1 MDLADVAA
9 ALADFAPE
17 PLAPDAFVV
26 GRLLLAFCN
35 PSLPPDEWPLP
46 DPSGRYVLV
55 LDDGDPAA
63 LHLVAV
69 GVRLFAS
76 SRPVQ
81 RQIADNKHLLP
92 VGFEAAVRRRPYCR
106 YRVVSGWRIEAPR

>member
-1 MDLADVAA
+1 MDPAAVAA
-9 ALADFAPE
+9 ALADFAPV

-26 GRLLLAFCN
+26 GRLLLAFCA

-76 SRPVQ
+76 SRPTG
-81 RQIADNKHLLP
+81 ADQTRLPASHLL
-92 VGFEAAVRRRPYCR
+92 RL
-106 YRVVSGWRIEAPR
+106 